1 MEPDINPRLSSVRV
15 AVATLRTEQ
24 SPTALQ
30 KLSIAAN
37 HLMRK
42 VLARAIYAWK
52 DGVSNDLHSNEAF
65 FWMALYNAALLE
77 SDPAQLPV
85 KIQLALRAVEA
96 RRTVLEKTTSARE
109 WNLLQYAAIVL
120 RRVATNAHYERPKT
134 LWTKE
139 AA

>member
-1 MEPDINPRLSSVRV
+1 MDDGINPRFSNVRV
-15 AVATLRTEQ
+15 AAATLRAEH
-24 SPTALQ
+24 SRTALQ
-30 KLSIAAN
+30 KLTIAAK
-37 HLMRK
+37 HVMRK
-42 VLARAIYAWK
+42 VLARTIDAFN
-52 DGVSNDLHSNEAF
+52 DGPNNDLHSNEAF

-77 SDPAQLPV
+77 SDPTQLPG